1 MIHIFYDRKQYKAT
15 FMLCN
20 LQLDEWFHFAIVIY
34 PEYWIFYFNGKQI
47 NISVTDFL
55 YPSIHTRI
63 FNYIGKNNSEDFSS
77 GTFIDDFRIYNSPLT
92 VDEIKQITSTINR

>member
-1 MIHIFYDRKQYKAT
+1 
-15 FMLCN
+15 MLCN
-20 LQLDEWFHFAIVIY
+20 LQLDEWFHFVIVIY

-47 NISVTDFL
+47 NISVTDFV
-55 YPSIHTRI
+55 YPAIHTRI

-77 GTFIDDFRIYNSPLT
+77 GTFIDDFRIYNSSLT